1 MRTERPKTVLTL
13 TEQEG
18 EQLVRWS
25 RRAKSSQA
33 LALRSKIVLACAKG
47 TDNKGVASQLN
58 CAVATVG
65 KWRSRF
71 VAERLDGLLDEPR
84 PGRPAT
90 ISVDQVEAVV
100 VATLEETPRNATHWS
115 RASMAKRSGLSKTT
129 IGRIWKAFELKPHRV
144 DSFRLSH
151 DPLFGEK
158 VYDVVGLYLD
168 PRAP

>member
-1 MRTERPKTVLTL
+1 MARTGRPKTELTL

-47 TDNKGVASQLN
+47 IDNKGVAAQLN

-71 VAERLDGLLDEPR
+71 VAERLDGLVDEPR

-90 ISVDQVEAVV
+90 ISVDPVSYTHLRAHETDSYLVCRLL
-100 VATLEETPRNATHWS
+100 LEKKKN
-115 RASMAKRSGLSKTT
+115 KTY
-129 IGRIWKAFELKPHRV
+129 
-144 DSFRLSH
+144 
-151 DPLFGEK
+151 
-158 VYDVVGLYLD
+158 YD
-168 PRAP
+168 